1 MSERSHLRIAASR
14 REPMLAGAGEGPHDP
29 GMEARIAR
37 FEEDFRAMRADVSA
51 TRADV
56 SYIRGRLETLP
67 TTWQMIATVL
77 GGFVALVGA
86 VLGAVKL
93 FGH

>member
-1 MSERSHLRIAASR
+1 
-14 REPMLAGAGEGPHDP
+14 
-29 GMEARIAR
+29 
-37 FEEDFRAMRADVSA
+37 MRADVSA
-51 TRADV
+51 TRSDV

-86 VLGAVKL
+86 ILASVKL

>member
-1 MSERSHLRIAASR
+1 MAGRSHLSVVDAR
-14 REPMLAGAGEGPHDP
+14 REPLLANSGGGPHDP

-37 FEEDFRAMRADVSA
+37 LEEDFRAMRADVSA

-86 VLGAVKL
+86 VLGAVRL